1 MLTTHIMA
9 SFSQK
14 AEIDENLVDKIIE
27 RMLFFMKDISHLV
40 RAQAVLG
47 LQRLQ
52 DPDNQED
59 AVTKAYI
66 YHMESDPAPKVRQA
80 VITAIAKKI
89 TNIPSIIE
97 RLHDVDEKVRRH
109 TYLQMASF
117 SVKSYR
123 IADRIAILSTG
134 LNDRSE
140 MVKKAVT
147 NILLANWVGVY
158 DFDYAELIR
167 AVKLDSSEK
176 DLVKF
181 RELAEQTLLE
191 VFK

>member
-1 MLTTHIMA
+1 MMA
-9 SFSQK
+9 FSLK
-14 AEIDENLVDKIIE
+14 AEIDENIIDKIVD
-27 RMLFFMKDISHLV
+27 RMLYFMKDVSPNV

-52 DPDNQED
+52 DPDTPED

-66 YHMESDPAPKVRQA
+66 YHMESDPAPKVRQST
-80 VITAIAKKI
+80 ITAIAKKLS
-89 TNIPSIIE
+89 NMQCIIE

-117 SVKSYR
+117 SVKSYK

-140 MVKKAVT
+140 LVRKAVV
-147 NILLANWVGVY
+147 NILLNNWIGVY
-158 DFDYAELIR
+158 DYDYAELIR
-167 AVKLDSSEK
+167 ATKLDSTEK
-176 DLVKF
+176 ELVKF
-181 RELAEQTLLE
+181 RKLADQTLNE